1 MSMGIQEG
9 GAWGVGLCLYRR
21 SRALVSGSWLVN

>member
-9 GAWGVGLCLYRR
+9 GVWEVGLCLYRR
-21 SRALVSGSWLVN
+21 SRASVSGSWLVS